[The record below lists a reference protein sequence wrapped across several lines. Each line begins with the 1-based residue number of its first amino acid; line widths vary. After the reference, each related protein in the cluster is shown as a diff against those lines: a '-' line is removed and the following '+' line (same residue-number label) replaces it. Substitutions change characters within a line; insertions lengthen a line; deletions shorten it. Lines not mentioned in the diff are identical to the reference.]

1 MRHTPFLSALLRVTL
16 FTSIT
21 TCAHLLLTQWW
32 FHRDIMAPSRLNMHA
47 FDLQVSENY
56 SKGVTH
62 ILASR
67 TDKTEFA
74 AQVRPGSR

>member
-1 MRHTPFLSALLRVTL
+1 
-16 FTSIT
+16 
-21 TCAHLLLTQWW
+21 
-32 FHRDIMAPSRLNMHA
+32 MAPSRLNMHA